1 MIRSTILKSFL
12 IAIACL
18 GMVVVSFGQGSNS
31 ADKTGAIQLH
41 RNQALGFP
49 AFLNGGGVDKS
60 EIGDLK
66 TQLRIRGNPI
76 ERNTVW
82 FILPTFEVLTAV
94 SFIVEDYTCSDD
106 LDVILVS
113 DTGVVL
119 ASEMTG
125 GGVGESR
132 GQDDRCRWQFQ
143 GDLEGQVYALVHN
156 YTSTDGFSLEFES
169 TSVSADTEVVLGAG
183 QIKIWPNPAKEQL
196 FVQANSTKGDIVL
209 VDASGKVCASS
220 NTVENL
226 SIRNCASG
234 VLLLNVRMEGGEYST
249 QILKL

>member
-1 MIRSTILKSFL
+1 MIRSTMHRSFL
-12 IAIACL
+12 IALACL
-18 GMVVVSFGQGSNS
+18 AMAVSYGQEVSS
-31 ADKTGAIQLH
+31 ADKAGAIQL
-41 RNQALGFP
+41 RQNQELEFS
-49 AFLNGGGVDKS
+49 AFLNGGGADET
-60 EIGDLK
+60 EIDALK
-66 TQLRIRGNPI
+66 TQLRIHGNPI

-82 FILPTFEVLTAV
+82 FKLPVYAEPTAV
-94 SFIVEDYTCSDD
+94 SFLVEDYTCGDD

-125 GGVGESR
+125 GGIGESR

-143 GDLEGQVYALVHN
+143 GSLEGQVYALVHN
-156 YTSTDGFSLEFES
+156 YASTDGFSLEIES
-169 TSVSADTEVVLGAG
+169 ASVSADTEVLLGAG
-183 QIKIWPNPAKEQL
+183 EIKIWPNPAREQL

-234 VLLLNVRMEGGEYST
+234 VLLLNVRMEDGEYST